1 MRKRIVYT
9 IQYGYIDNN
18 PIDNAR
24 VMTNEESYLSKREYQ
39 SALKQILKSMAN
51 NKSKSGYYIECYY
64 DKQILNEEDVQNIKE
79 FKGFDY
85 PETNNLIQE
94 FVCKNY

>member
-1 MRKRIVYT
+1 MEKV
-9 IQYGYIDNN
+9 NN
-18 PIDNAR
+18 
-24 VMTNEESYLSKREYQ
+24 V
-39 SALKQILKSMAN
+39 
-51 NKSKSGYYIECYY
+51 KSGYYIECYY
-64 DKQILNEEDVQNIKE
+64 DKQVLNEEDVQNIKE